1 MMHPRTIQ
9 LIMDSLR
16 YWVLDMHVDG
26 FRFDLA
32 ATLARELHDVDRL
45 SAFFDVIH
53 QDPVIS
59 QVKLIAEP
67 WDLGEGGY
75 QVGNFPVGWAEWNG
89 KYRDT
94 VRRYWR
100 GDEGQLSELGYRLTG
115 SSDLYEAGG
124 RRPYASVNFVTAHDG
139 FTLGD
144 LVAYDAK
151 HNEGNGEDNRD
162 GTDHNLSWN
171 GGVEGPTD
179 DAKIREIRERQMRNF
194 LATLFLSQGI
204 PMLCGGDEI
213 GRSQSGNNNAYCQD
227 NDISWFQ
234 WSLSRPAAR
243 LLEFTQRLIRLRREH
258 PVFHRR
264 TFFHG
269 RRVLGAAS
277 KDLSWF
283 RPDGKE
289 LTEDDW
295 GNGQMRCLGL
305 QAGRRRDRGGRRHGR
320 AHRRRYLPRAPERP
334 RPGHRLHPARPRRAR
349 ALGARAGHPRMGRGR
364 PGPGVPPR
372 RGLRPGRAGRSSCS
386 GCAPGPAVN
395 EDSAMITTPEFD
407 SELHRTAI
415 AQLDAVAARLQL
427 DPNIHERLRYPRR
440 ALVVSVPVMMD
451 SGRTE
456 VFIGYRVHHSTAL
469 GPTKGGLRYDGD
481 VNLGEVTALAML
493 MSWKCALMGLPYG
506 GAKGG
511 VRCLPRGM
519 SAREREHLTRRYTA
533 EIILMIGP
541 DIDIP
546 APDLGT
552 DEQTMA
558 WMMDT
563 YSMTQGKSV
572 PGVVTGKPIIVGGS
586 AGRREATG
594 RGIVY
599 VLYQAAKNLGQ
610 ELRGKTIVVQGFGN
624 VGAVAAR
631 MLWNDGAVIAGV
643 SDFKGAIWN
652 PRGIDIPQLEAHVAA
667 TGSVVD
673 FPGTEALSNAQIL
686 EQPCDVLIPA
696 AVGSQLH
703 AGNADRIK
711 ASIVAEGANG
721 PTTPE
726 ADQILRDRGVT
737 VIPDILSNA
746 GGVVVSYFEWVQGL
760 QHYFWTESE
769 IIARLQELMARAFTR
784 VWQSAQKDG
793 VDLRT
798 AALMEGVR
806 RVADAHVVRG
816 LYP

>member
-1 MMHPRTIQ
+1 
-9 LIMDSLR
+9 
-16 YWVLDMHVDG
+16 
-26 FRFDLA
+26 
-32 ATLARELHDVDRL
+32 
-45 SAFFDVIH
+45 
-53 QDPVIS
+53 
-59 QVKLIAEP
+59 
-67 WDLGEGGY
+67 
-75 QVGNFPVGWAEWNG
+75 
-89 KYRDT
+89 
-94 VRRYWR
+94 
-100 GDEGQLSELGYRLTG
+100 
-115 SSDLYEAGG
+115 
-124 RRPYASVNFVTAHDG
+124 
-139 FTLGD
+139 
-144 LVAYDAK
+144 
-151 HNEGNGEDNRD
+151 
-162 GTDHNLSWN
+162 
-171 GGVEGPTD
+171 
-179 DAKIREIRERQMRNF
+179 
-194 LATLFLSQGI
+194 
-204 PMLCGGDEI
+204 
-213 GRSQSGNNNAYCQD
+213 
-227 NDISWFQ
+227 
-234 WSLSRPAAR
+234 
-243 LLEFTQRLIRLRREH
+243 
-258 PVFHRR
+258 
-264 TFFHG
+264 
-269 RRVLGAAS
+269 
-277 KDLSWF
+277 
-283 RPDGKE
+283 
-289 LTEDDW
+289 
-295 GNGQMRCLGL
+295 
-305 QAGRRRDRGGRRHGR
+305 
-320 AHRRRYLPRAPERP
+320 
-334 RPGHRLHPARPRRAR
+334 
-349 ALGARAGHPRMGRGR
+349 
-364 PGPGVPPR
+364 
-372 RGLRPGRAGRSSCS
+372 
-386 GCAPGPAVN
+386 
-395 EDSAMITTPEFD
+395 MITTPEFD

-415 AQLDAVAARLQL
+415 AQLDAVAGRLQL

-469 GPTKGGLRYDGD
+469 GPTKGGLRYDSD

-519 SAREREHLTRRYTA
+519 SVREREHLTRRYTA

-652 PRGIDIPQLEAHVAA
+652 PRGIDIPQLEAHMAA

-673 FPGTEALSNAQIL
+673 FPGTEPLSNAQIL

-793 VDLRT
+793 VNLRT

>member
-1 MMHPRTIQ
+1 MSPAGVRTRPGRPYPLGATWDGAGVNFALFSEHATAVELCLFDPGDPGRETHRIPIREHTDQIWHVYLPEARPEVLYGYRVHGPWQPAAGHRFNPAKVLIDPYAKAIAEATSWSDAMFGHRVGVPDGDLIMDKRDNAPYLPKSVVVDPAFTWGDDRQPRTPWHDTVIYEVHVKGFTARQPDVPRDKRGTYSGLASPAAVEHLKMLGVTAVELLPVHHSVTEKDLRDRGLTNYWGYNSIGFFAPDARYSSVGARGAQVAEFKTMVKTLHQAGIEVILDVVYNHTAEGDHLGPTLSYRGIDNAAYYRLDGRNRRRYIDYTGCGNTLNMMHPRAIQ

-94 VRRYWR
+94 VRSYWR

-115 SSDLYEAGG
+115 SSDLYEASG

-151 HNEGNGEDNRD
+151 HNETNGEDNRD

-179 DAKIREIRERQMRNF
+179 DTKILEIRERQMRNF
-194 LATLFLSQGI
+194 LATLLLSQGI
-204 PMLCGGDEI
+204 PMLCAGDEI

-227 NDISWFQ
+227 NDISWLQ

-305 QAGRRRDRGGRRHGR
+305 RLAGDAIEEVDDMGEPIVDDTFLVLLNAHDQGIAFILPGHDARVRWEPVLDTRAWDVEDRGRAYRPGEVYDLDGRSLVVLR
-320 AHRRRYLPRAPERP
+320 LRP
-334 RPGHRLHPARPRRAR
+334 RP
-349 ALGARAGHPRMGRGR
+349 RG
-364 PGPGVPPR
+364 
-372 RGLRPGRAGRSSCS
+372 
-386 GCAPGPAVN
+386 
-395 EDSAMITTPEFD
+395 
-407 SELHRTAI
+407 
-415 AQLDAVAARLQL
+415 Q
-427 DPNIHERLRYPRR
+427 
-440 ALVVSVPVMMD
+440 
-451 SGRTE
+451 
-456 VFIGYRVHHSTAL
+456 
-469 GPTKGGLRYDGD
+469 
-481 VNLGEVTALAML
+481 
-493 MSWKCALMGLPYG
+493 
-506 GAKGG
+506 
-511 VRCLPRGM
+511 
-519 SAREREHLTRRYTA
+519 
-533 EIILMIGP
+533 
-541 DIDIP
+541 
-546 APDLGT
+546 
-552 DEQTMA
+552 
-558 WMMDT
+558 
-563 YSMTQGKSV
+563 
-572 PGVVTGKPIIVGGS
+572 
-586 AGRREATG
+586 
-594 RGIVY
+594 
-599 VLYQAAKNLGQ
+599 
-610 ELRGKTIVVQGFGN
+610 
-624 VGAVAAR
+624 
-631 MLWNDGAVIAGV
+631 
-643 SDFKGAIWN
+643 
-652 PRGIDIPQLEAHVAA
+652 
-667 TGSVVD
+667 
-673 FPGTEALSNAQIL
+673 
-686 EQPCDVLIPA
+686 
-696 AVGSQLH
+696 
-703 AGNADRIK
+703 
-711 ASIVAEGANG
+711 
-721 PTTPE
+721 
-726 ADQILRDRGVT
+726 
-737 VIPDILSNA
+737 
-746 GGVVVSYFEWVQGL
+746 
-760 QHYFWTESE
+760 
-769 IIARLQELMARAFTR
+769 
-784 VWQSAQKDG
+784 
-793 VDLRT
+793 
-798 AALMEGVR
+798 
-806 RVADAHVVRG
+806 
-816 LYP
+816 